1 MEHKDLFSGHAKLYA
16 VFRPSYPRELYD
28 FIYGNLQHHHAAWDC
43 GTGNGQ
49 VARELA
55 KHFKSVDATDISKTQ
70 LAEAIQHPNIQYQI
84 SPAEQTPFANNTFDL
99 ITVGQALHW
108 IQLDKFY
115 PEVKRVGKSGGLLAV
130 WGYSILSINPAIDE
144 ILHHFYKKVVGPYW
158 DKARRLVDE
167 EYQTIPFPFEEI
179 KTPRLYIKVSWDLNH
194 LAGYLETWSATQ
206 KYITENKSNPVPPL
220 LQKLKEHWRDDSE
233 VKTIAFPL
241 FLRLGRI

>member
-16 VFRPSYPRELYD
+16 TFRPAYPRELYD
-28 FIYGNLQHHHAAWDC
+28 FIFNHLSAHRTAWDC

-49 VARELA
+49 VANYLA
-55 KHFKSVDATDISKTQ
+55 DHFEKVFATDISAQQ
-70 LAEAIQHPNIQYQI
+70 LEEATRRTNIVYTV
-84 SPAEQTPFANNTFDL
+84 SPSEETTFSDHVFDL

-108 IQLDKFY
+108 MNLEKFNS
-115 PEVKRVGKSGGLLAV
+115 EVKRVGKPGGLLAA
-130 WGYSILSINPAIDE
+130 WGYSILTINPQLDE
-144 ILHHFYKKVVGPYW
+144 HLHHFYKKIVGPFW

-167 EYQTIPFPFEEI
+167 EYKTIPFPFDEI
-179 KTPRLYIKVSWDLNH
+179 KSPRFFITVAWNLHH

-206 KYITENKSNPVPPL
+206 KYIAENKQNPIPDL
-220 LQKLKEHWRDDSE
+220 IQKLRPYWEDASE